1 MVATFV
7 LSVALGCVTAVVAVF
22 IVPFKSPKNV
32 VNVAVVPV
40 TVPAKVALAPV
51 KVKARVLLL
60 GLNLIAP
67 VPMLPKSAKPFVEK
81 FKSSFGGKKKYYVI

>member
-51 KVKARVLLL
+51 KVKASV
-60 GLNLIAP
+60 
-67 VPMLPKSAKPFVEK
+67 
-81 FKSSFGGKKKYYVI
+81 